1 MREVDLTRARSSMML
16 GCHPPHK
23 AWDLHKKKDSQLKS
37 NASWCSRRFFFEY
50 FLHPSPGNPAHVAGP
65 YSLNG
70 VPLKR
75 VNQRYC
81 IATSA
86 KVDLG
91 AAEAR
96 RLDQSFSPKGGDTHG
111 I

>member
-1 MREVDLTRARSSMML
+1 MFAV
-16 GCHPPHK
+16 
-23 AWDLHKKKDSQLKS
+23 
-37 NASWCSRRFFFEY
+37 FFDIF
-50 FLHPSPGNPAHVAGP
+50 FTGPSPGNPATNFPNVAGP

-96 RLDQSFSPKGGDTHG
+96 RLDQGFSPKGGDTHG